1 MIRYIKKLFN
11 RTKTINGAKTYR
23 TTQSYCLD
31 LFATIGALRHRDQ
44 NEILS
49 RFKLAFNEDSLL
61 AVKIAFYARDI
72 RKGLGERNVF
82 RQIIRYIAFERPDII
97 EKNINLIEEY
107 GRYDDLISLFD
118 TPCEKCALEV
128 IKKVLIKDIYNLNT
142 NQGVS
147 LIAKWLPSINTSN
160 ANARINGKKI
170 ARYLNM
176 SDKSYRQLLVQLR
189 KKIKIIENNLREKD
203 YTFDYSTQPSMAM
216 LKYRKAFRRNDSDR
230 YLSYLDSVQKGEQK
244 INTSTLT
251 PFDLMRK
258 VLTQKLDKE
267 DEKSLNVMWNN
278 LPNYVDNSNTLVVAD
293 TSGSMTANR
302 FTPLSIALSLA
313 IYFAERN
320 KGKFANMFIEFSREP
335 TLIKIKGNN
344 FVEKARCV
352 ASYSQVANT
361 NLEAVFDLI
370 VSTAVKYHLKQGE
383 IPDRLLIISDMEF
396 DMCIDNSKVSNFEN
410 AKSKYAKFGYELPQ
424 VVFWNVNSISR
435 QQPVKQNEQGVILVS
450 GSSPNTFDM
459 VIQGDTD
466 PYEFMLKVINSERYN
481 AITI

>member
-23 TTQSYCLD
+23 TTESYCLD
-31 LFATIGALRHRDQ
+31 LFATIGALRNRDQ

-49 RFKLAFNEDSLL
+49 RFKLAFKEDSLL

-128 IKKVLIKDIYNLNT
+128 IKKALIKDIYNLNT

-147 LIAKWLPSINTSN
+147 LIAKWLPSVNTSN
-160 ANARINGKKI
+160 ANARMNGKKI

-230 YLSYLDSVQKGEQK
+230 YLSYLDSVQKG
-244 INTSTLT
+244 
-251 PFDLMRK
+251 
-258 VLTQKLDKE
+258 
-267 DEKSLNVMWNN
+267 
-278 LPNYVDNSNTLVVAD
+278 
-293 TSGSMTANR
+293 
-302 FTPLSIALSLA
+302 
-313 IYFAERN
+313 
-320 KGKFANMFIEFSREP
+320 
-335 TLIKIKGNN
+335 
-344 FVEKARCV
+344 
-352 ASYSQVANT
+352 
-361 NLEAVFDLI
+361 
-370 VSTAVKYHLKQGE
+370 
-383 IPDRLLIISDMEF
+383 
-396 DMCIDNSKVSNFEN
+396 
-410 AKSKYAKFGYELPQ
+410 
-424 VVFWNVNSISR
+424 
-435 QQPVKQNEQGVILVS
+435 
-450 GSSPNTFDM
+450 
-459 VIQGDTD
+459 
-466 PYEFMLKVINSERYN
+466 
-481 AITI
+481 

>member
-1 MIRYIKKLFN
+1 
-11 RTKTINGAKTYR
+11 
-23 TTQSYCLD
+23 
-31 LFATIGALRHRDQ
+31 
-44 NEILS
+44 
-49 RFKLAFNEDSLL
+49 
-61 AVKIAFYARDI
+61 
-72 RKGLGERNVF
+72 
-82 RQIIRYIAFERPDII
+82 
-97 EKNINLIEEY
+97 
-107 GRYDDLISLFD
+107 
-118 TPCEKCALEV
+118 
-128 IKKVLIKDIYNLNT
+128 
-142 NQGVS
+142 
-147 LIAKWLPSINTSN
+147 
-160 ANARINGKKI
+160 
-170 ARYLNM
+170 
-176 SDKSYRQLLVQLR
+176 
-189 KKIKIIENNLREKD
+189 
-203 YTFDYSTQPSMAM
+203 
-216 LKYRKAFRRNDSDR
+216 
-230 YLSYLDSVQKGEQK
+230 
-244 INTSTLT
+244 
-251 PFDLMRK
+251 MRK

-344 FVEKARCV
+344 FVDKARCV

-370 VSTAVKYHLKQGE
+370 LSTAVKYHLKQGE

-450 GSSPNTFDM
+450 GSSPNIFDM